1 METNAEDSGTL
12 PGLELCFELDRR
24 LLSMT
29 EIEAL
34 APGYTFAVKSGD
46 PSPVDLRVNGTL
58 LARGRL
64 VDMEGKLGVQIT
76 ETLQGF
82 PQPPVHAVVP

>member
-1 METNAEDSGTL
+1 METNAEERGSL

-34 APGYTFAVKSGD
+34 APGYTFAVKSGA

-64 VDMEGKLGVQIT
+64 VDMEGKLGVQVT
-76 ETLQGF
+76 ETL
-82 PQPPVHAVVP
+82 